1 MILIIVT
8 NLLLVSWLNHWMN
21 RKDNTNSYYYQMY
34 LAILG
39 ACLACIGAHSFVEF
53 NSNFFNELHRTM
65 IKNLISAPM
74 SYF

>member
-8 NLLLVSWLNHWMN
+8 NLLLLSWLNYWMN
-21 RKDNTNSYYYQMY
+21 SKDNTNSYYYQMY
-34 LAILG
+34 LTILG
-39 ACLACIGAHSFVEF
+39 ANLICMGTHAFVEY
-53 NSNFFNELHRTM
+53 NSDFFNELHRTM